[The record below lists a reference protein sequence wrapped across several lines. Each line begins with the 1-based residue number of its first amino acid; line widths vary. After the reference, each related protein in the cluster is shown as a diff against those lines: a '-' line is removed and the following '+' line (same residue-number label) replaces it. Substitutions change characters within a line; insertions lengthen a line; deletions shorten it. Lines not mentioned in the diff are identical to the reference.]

1 MKWILLWRNTV
12 LLMVFVAKH
21 YRNFVRNVTHQHG
34 RGLPSVQN
42 IPFKHNCK
50 AVPPISPLPWS
61 LQMWSPNTVDTGA
74 NSLAGRAPE
83 REPHWTKL
91 CVLAGGGKAY
101 LDSADLRC
109 SPHPA
114 EHGLKKPQSWPGNG
128 ARCSASHV
136 SSLYGELF

>member
-1 MKWILLWRNTV
+1 MKVSSKCFKSGNKSCKMDVIVGRNIV

-21 YRNFVRNVTHQHG
+21 YHNFVSNVIHQHG
-34 RGLPSVQN
+34 RGLPSAQN

-91 CVLAGGGKAY
+91 CVLAGGGK
-101 LDSADLRC
+101 SI
-109 SPHPA
+109 P
-114 EHGLKKPQSWPGNG
+114 
-128 ARCSASHV
+128 
-136 SSLYGELF
+136 